1 MKQKEMLYKVGNLFY
16 FSSRFQIG
24 NGTEHRHCYIFIMV
38 YKIYSSKT
46 CCKTLNLSGN
56 VINLIKM
63 FTEICEC
70 PNLARFLSNSFLL
83 KMLFLLQSNYN
94 GIDLG
99 NPDNVNL
106 FYRHNTFGLE
116 IFM

>member
-1 MKQKEMLYKVGNLFY
+1 MELN
-16 FSSRFQIG
+16 IG
-24 NGTEHRHCYIFIMV
+24 TVIYLLQYI
-38 YKIYSSKT
+38 KCSLKT
-46 CCKTLNLSGN
+46 CCKHLTLSGN

-63 FTEICEC
+63 FTEIREC

-83 KMLFLLQSNYN
+83 KMLFLLQSNKN

-106 FYRHNTFGLE
+106 FYRHSTFGLE
-116 IFM
+116 IFMQCLLFVLP